1 MVMALMTMMIM
12 LMVVN
17 SDEDADD
24 GADCGGSGDDD
35 DSDNDTDMM
44 MMSMLMIIYY
54 VHTMYL
60 LCFFDSE
67 YGFDSAYSVT
77 MCIDDNEA
85 CALTTESVKML
96 SSLHAKLKIQ

>member
-1 MVMALMTMMIM
+1 M
-12 LMVVN
+12 N
-17 SDEDADD
+17 SDEDADADD

-60 LCFFDSE
+60 LCLLDSE
-67 YGFDSAYSVT
+67 GCAAIVFCMFQLILSH
-77 MCIDDNEA
+77 DNQL
-85 CALTTESVKML
+85 CALTIVKILYMQ
-96 SSLHAKLKIQ
+96 S